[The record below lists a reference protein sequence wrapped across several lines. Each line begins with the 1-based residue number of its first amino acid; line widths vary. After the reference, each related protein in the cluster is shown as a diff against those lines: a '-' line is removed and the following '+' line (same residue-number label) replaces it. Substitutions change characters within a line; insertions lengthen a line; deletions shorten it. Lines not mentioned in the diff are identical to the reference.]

1 MKTIN
6 ATINFTNDMA
16 INLELYPEVAPITVE
31 NFVKLANEDFYNGLC
46 FHRVIKDFMIQGGG
60 FVYNN
65 GLEHK
70 DAPSIKGEFLVNGVN
85 NRLHHSPGVISMA
98 RTNVPDSASSQFFI
112 CVADC
117 GFLDGQYAAFGK
129 TRDQQS
135 LDNAIAISK
144 VKTTRWMYY
153 DDVPCDPVVIKSI
166 TIEQ

>member
-1 MKTIN
+1 MGKSYAREIEEALKDGFLRRTLDKF
-6 ATINFTNDMA
+6 AVEYRAGRDRVFA
-16 INLELYPEVAPITVE
+16 EVDERA
-31 NFVKLANEDFYNGLC
+31 L
-46 FHRVIKDFMIQGGG
+46 IQRIA
-60 FVYNN
+60 YNN

-70 DAPSIKGEFLVNGVN
+70 DASSIKGEFLANGVN